1 MGVQSRVS
9 GLALQDPGASHLAKY
24 SVTVH
29 AKVNLLVSGV
39 INPTAKS
46 KCIYINYKEL
56 RYSACSTNIFIDT
69 FRGHATKLLVR
80 LKLIYGVFKR
90 FILLKIFF
98 FYFNLYWELFLE
110 AISMPYNRISHTF
123 PVLHINTGDCQRS
136 RYSYSKVSVTL
147 NLGGH

>member
-24 SVTVH
+24 SVNVH
-29 AKVNLLVSGV
+29 AKVNLLVSV

-90 FILLKIFF
+90 FILLKKFF
-98 FYFNLYWELFLE
+98 FSILICTENFFWKLLVCRTTEYRTPFLF
-110 AISMPYNRISHTF
+110 YT
-123 PVLHINTGDCQRS
+123 
-136 RYSYSKVSVTL
+136 
-147 NLGGH
+147 